1 MLTGATSAAAN
12 LRVHDVLMNEVINTP
27 VDNNGELIAIDVQFS
42 AMGRDIQLQLKP
54 SRLNRIANLAGMQ
67 DRSLPY
73 LYEGQVK
80 GDANSWARVSIK
92 DGKPSGYLFHY
103 GKLLQLESRT
113 HLRGLIEESATDS
126 TFILIEPSSSI
137 KAISMLKSLNLPVDN
152 LSFLVDKEQYAPTY
166 ELSND
171 PAFHAQKNVTQNI
184 HEHASGQLSSRISG
198 SAPNSISQSISNRN
212 AIGTA
217 VTRAIRIGIVVD
229 SRFNE
234 AHQNR
239 GLARALSIINSADAI
254 YQSQLGIAIIVEGI
268 RVYDDPAT
276 DPMRHSG
283 GTVDEILSNFRS
295 IRIDD
300 ERLSNDL
307 TLVHLFSGHRDPNRV
322 IGLGWISTACR
333 LDGYDLSMS
342 TPFPFD
348 ALLAA
353 HEIAHNLGSLHDDN
367 PQCMVENNRQSNTLM
382 WPELSGASTA
392 EFSACSTRNMQA
404 SKNASCNV
412 DNIDVG
418 VRLRTFPDSESLRR
432 SVVIEV
438 TNKDLYQRSTEL
450 TSSTTFPIGT
460 LIQDVSA
467 GCFVRANVVNC
478 NHGTLLAQSRHS
490 MSLSAT
496 LLNRSRENVLS
507 SVELLNA
514 TDVRTADNRAV
525 MQLLTF
531 DANTGEAIGTESQA
545 YDDTVYQSDAVGG
558 VGGVSTTLL
567 TTLLLIL
574 SQRAALLRRRLKL
587 YASPHSL
594 Q

>member
-1 MLTGATSAAAN
+1 MGASSAAAN
-12 LRVHDVLMNEVINTP
+12 LRVHDVLINDEINTP
-27 VDNNGELIAIDVQFS
+27 VDNIGKPIAINLQFS
-42 AMGRDIQLQLKP
+42 AMGRDIQLQLQP
-54 SRLNRIANLAGMQ
+54 SRLNRIAKLAGMQ
-67 DRSLPY
+67 HQSLPFF
-73 LYEGQVK
+73 YEGQVE
-80 GDANSWARVSIK
+80 GDANSWARVSINN
-92 DGKPSGYLFHY
+92 GKPSGYLFHY

-113 HLRGLIEESATDS
+113 HLRGLIEESDNDS
-126 TFILIEPSSSI
+126 PFILIEPSSSV
-137 KAISMLKSLNLPVDN
+137 KAASMLKSLNLPVDN
-152 LSFLVDKEQYAPTY
+152 LSFPVDKEQYAPRY

-171 PAFHAQKNVTQNI
+171 PAFHAQSNATQNTLTQ
-184 HEHASGQLSSRISG
+184 ASEQFSSRISL
-198 SAPNSISQSISNRN
+198 SAPNSISQSITTRD

-254 YQSQLGIAIIVEGI
+254 YQSQLGVAIIVEGI

-276 DPMRHSG
+276 DPMRNSG
-283 GTVDEILSNFRS
+283 GTVDEILGSFRS
-295 IRIDD
+295 IRIAD

-382 WPELSGASTA
+382 WPELSGSSTA
-392 EFSACSTRNMQA
+392 EFSACSMRNMQA
-404 SKNASCNV
+404 SKNASCNI

-418 VRLRTFPDSESLRR
+418 LRLRTYPSSDSLRR
-432 SVVIEV
+432 SVEIQV

-450 TSSTTFPIGT
+450 ISSTAFPVGT
-460 LIQDVSA
+460 LIEDVSA
-467 GCFVRANVVNC
+467 GCYVSGSVVNC
-478 NHGTLLAQSRHS
+478 NHGTLRAQTSHS

-496 LLNRSRENVLS
+496 LYNRSTENVLS

-514 TDVRTADNRAV
+514 TDVRTVDNRAV
-525 MQLLTF
+525 IQLLTF
-531 DANTGEAIGTESQA
+531 DSSTGEAIGTESQVF
-545 YDDTVYQSDAVGG
+545 DDTVYQSDVVSGL
-558 VGGVSTTLL
+558 GGVSTTLL
-567 TTLLLIL
+567 TTLLLVL
-574 SQRAALLRRRLKL
+574 SQRAALLRRRIKR
-587 YASPHSL
+587 YASPNSW